1 MLKPQDIVV
10 LLKLALNAEKT
21 SYADMAYALGMSASE
36 VHSAIGRAS
45 ESGLL
50 NPTTR
55 RPNRQALLE
64 FLVHGLRYVFP
75 AKRGGVT
82 RGLPTG
88 CAAPPLSAQFVGGE
102 DLPPVWPDPL
112 GEVRGEELRPLYRS
126 VPNAARKDP
135 ALYELL
141 ALVDA
146 VRGGRA
152 RERGLAVEELRSRLS

>member
-1 MLKPQDIVV
+1 MLKPQDVVV
-10 LLKLALNAEKT
+10 LLKLAVARGEW
-21 SYADMAYALGMSASE
+21 SYPSLAHALGMSPSE
-36 VHSAIGRAS
+36 VHAAIRRVG

-50 NPTTR
+50 NVTTK
-55 RPNRQALLE
+55 RPNRQALVE

-75 AKRGGVT
+75 AERGGIT
-82 RGLPTG
+82 RGLPTAH
-88 CAAPPLSAQFVGGE
+88 AAPPLKDRIAAGE
-102 DLPPVWPDPL
+102 LVPVWPDPE

-126 VPNAARKDP
+126 VPGAARRDT

-152 RERGLAVEELRSRLS
+152 RERNIAIQELRSRLS